1 MSKLKLP
8 KQKLKRL
15 KTYLQPVLTVILML
29 AATHAFAGT
38 DGGELQPAAQK
49 VAGLIS
55 GWGGKLICMVSLL
68 LGVLGSAMRFNPYLV
83 AGFFGTCLFSALG
96 VAIVNSSVTA
106 LI

>member
-1 MSKLKLP
+1 MKKLKHFSNVYGKIFIRIALSFS
-8 KQKLKRL
+8 
-15 KTYLQPVLTVILML
+15 LMIFVNY
-29 AATHAFAGT
+29 AFAGT
-38 DGGELQPAAQK
+38 GGGELQPAAQK

-96 VAIVNSSVTA
+96 VAIVNASVTA